1 MDVQTLRP
9 LVTEITGGTHD
20 LGCVQSTRFDIALDA
35 SFV

>member
-20 LGCVQSTRFDIALDA
+20 LGCVQSNIKASALDA